1 MSISTRITIT
11 NEQYEEIVKCGIESN
26 TSKEVLIVCF
36 LSWGSKHYDEFKKFF
51 TPEGKNMY
59 CDVSLSRSVA
69 HEFFRTLYQNPKE
82 DPSVVCKK
90 IIQCGLVLYKISI
103 GEVEDVHGMSYV
115 GEI

>member
-1 MSISTRITIT
+1 MSIDTRITMT

-26 TSKEVLIVCF
+26 TSRDVMISCF
-36 LSWGSKHYDEFKKFF
+36 VAWGSRHYDEFKKFF

-59 CDVSLSRSVA
+59 CDVYLHNSVA
-69 HEFFRTLYQNPKE
+69 HKFFRTMYQNPKE
-82 DPSVVCKK
+82 DPNKISKK